1 MKTLNDDDFVAHYEG
16 GVEQLK
22 KKGCFHDA
30 DDRDWMKID
39 PGDLTVIDDLVEL
52 EHPLKK
58 VPRELIYSD
67 LVYRFT
73 CKHR

>member
-1 MKTLNDDDFVAHYEG
+1 MKALNDDDFVAYFEG
-16 GVEQLK
+16 GEQK
-22 KKGCFHDA
+22 KKGCVHDPN
-30 DDRDWMKID
+30 DRDWMKIES
-39 PGDLTVIDDLVEL
+39 GDLAVIDNLVEL